1 MERPHAR
8 GAQVRRL
15 IKDEREAGNPVAAL
29 VHALDLEHSRI
40 TLALS
45 NWTEEDE
52 GDDDAQTRAAT
63 LARPARRSPEG
74 PLEPACL
81 MPQAPCH
88 WWTKPFTAKHQ
99 RWMPSFREARTVVSQ
114 SRKHSDS

>member
-1 MERPHAR
+1 VPSR
-8 GAQVRRL
+8 QVRRL

-29 VHALDLEHSRI
+29 VHALDLERSRI

-63 LARPARRSPEG
+63 LARLARRSQEG
-74 PLEPACL
+74 AHAPYCL
-81 MPQAPCH
+81 MPQAP
-88 WWTKPFTAKHQ
+88 WRRRLMPLTGANQ
-99 RWMPSFREARTVVSQ
+99 RL
-114 SRKHSDS
+114 